1 MLKAKSAKKNS
12 HNYFLFISLFST
24 FNFSLYTFN
33 MYPKA
38 FQKLI
43 KNLSS
48 LPSVGPK
55 MAERLV
61 LFLFKQ
67 DIEKIQD
74 FAENLLE
81 IKNMKICHKCFN
93 IAEGDLCE
101 YCKDSKRDQHS
112 ICVVEEPLDIISL
125 ERTKAYQGLYHVLG
139 GTLQVGDA
147 GENLKISQLLDRV
160 KQEKTTE
167 VVLAMNPTTE
177 GDTTALYLKRKLQ
190 PLNVK
195 VTQLGRGL
203 TTGGDIEYIDEHT
216 LVSAIANRKEL

>member
-1 MLKAKSAKKNS
+1 
-12 HNYFLFISLFST
+12 
-24 FNFSLYTFN
+24 

-67 DIEKIQD
+67 DIEKIRD

-81 IKNMKICHKCFN
+81 IKNMKICKRCFN
-93 IAEGDLCE
+93 IAESELCQ
-101 YCKDSKRDQHS
+101 YCSDNRRDQHS

-125 ERTKAYQGLYHVLG
+125 ERTKAYTGLYHVLG
-139 GTLQVGDA
+139 GVIQVGDTGA
-147 GENLKISQLLDRV
+147 DLKIPELISRIEN
-160 KQEKTTE
+160 EKITE
-167 VVLAMNPTTE
+167 VILATNPTTE
-177 GDTTALYLKRKLQ
+177 GDATALYLKRKIQTLEG
-190 PLNVK
+190 VK
-195 VTQLGRGL
+195 ITRLGRGL
-203 TTGGDIEYIDEHT
+203 STGADLEYADELT
-216 LVSAIANRKEL
+216 LSEALTNRKIL

>member
-1 MLKAKSAKKNS
+1 
-12 HNYFLFISLFST
+12 
-24 FNFSLYTFN
+24 

-67 DIEKIQD
+67 DIEKIRD

-81 IKNMKICHKCFN
+81 IKNMRICHRCFN
-93 IAEGDLCE
+93 IAEGELCE
-101 YCKDSKRDQHS
+101 YCKDDKRDKHS

-139 GTLQVGDA
+139 GVIQVGDS
-147 GENLKISQLLDRV
+147 GVELKIPELISRI
-160 KQEKTTE
+160 EKEGITE
-167 VVLAMNPTTE
+167 VILATNPTTE
-177 GDTTALYLKRKLQ
+177 GDATSLYLKRKLQ
-190 PLNVK
+190 PLNIK
-195 VTQLGRGL
+195 ITRLGRGL
-203 TTGGDIEYIDEHT
+203 STGADLEYADELT
-216 LVSAIANRKEL
+216 LSEALTNRKELL

>member
-1 MLKAKSAKKNS
+1 MIWD
-12 HNYFLFISLFST
+12 FISHWKFR
-24 FNFSLYTFN
+24 FWIFYI

-67 DIEKIQD
+67 DIEKIRD

-81 IKNMKICHKCFN
+81 IKNMKICRICFN
-93 IAEGDLCE
+93 IAEADLCE
-101 YCKDSKRDQHS
+101 YCKDPKRDQHS

-125 ERTKAYQGLYHVLG
+125 ERTRAYNGLYHVLG
-139 GTLQVGDA
+139 GVIQVGDSGA
-147 GENLKISQLLDRV
+147 ELKIPQLISRI
-160 KQEKTTE
+160 EKEGTTE
-167 VVLAMNPTTE
+167 VILATNPTTE
-177 GDTTALYLKRKLQ
+177 GDATALYLKRKIQ
-190 PLNVK
+190 PLAIK
-195 VTQLGRGL
+195 VTRLGRGL
-203 TTGGDIEYIDEHT
+203 STGADLEYADELT
-216 LVSAIANRKEL
+216 LSEALTNRKVLL

>member
-1 MLKAKSAKKNS
+1 
-12 HNYFLFISLFST
+12 
-24 FNFSLYTFN
+24 

-67 DIEKIQD
+67 DIEKIRD

-81 IKNMKICHKCFN
+81 IKNMKICHQCFN
-93 IAEGDLCE
+93 IAEAELCE
-101 YCKDSKRDQHS
+101 YCKDPKRDKHS

-125 ERTKAYQGLYHVLG
+125 ERTRAYQGLYHVLG
-139 GTLQVGDA
+139 GVIQVGDSGA
-147 GENLKISQLLDRV
+147 DLKIPELISRI
-160 KQEKTTE
+160 EKEEITE
-167 VVLAMNPTTE
+167 VILATNPTTE
-177 GDTTALYLKRKLQ
+177 GDATALYLKRKLQ
-190 PLNVK
+190 PLNIK
-195 VTQLGRGL
+195 ITRLGRGL
-203 TTGGDIEYIDEHT
+203 STGADLEYADELT
-216 LVSAIANRKEL
+216 LSEALTNRKELL

>member
-1 MLKAKSAKKNS
+1 
-12 HNYFLFISLFST
+12 
-24 FNFSLYTFN
+24 

-43 KNLSS
+43 KNLAS

-67 DIEKIQD
+67 DMEKIRD

-81 IKNMKICHKCFN
+81 IKNMRICHKCFN
-93 IAEGDLCE
+93 IAEGELCE

-125 ERTKAYQGLYHVLG
+125 ERTKVFNGLYHVLG
-139 GTLQVGDA
+139 GVLQVGDTGA
-147 GENLKISQLLDRV
+147 DLKIPELLSRI
-160 KQEKTTE
+160 EKEKITE
-167 VVLAMNPTTE
+167 VILATNPTTE

-190 PLNVK
+190 SLNVHPVK
-195 VTQLGRGL
+195 SAEGGAEQFNRVKITRLGRGL
-203 TTGGDIEYIDEHT
+203 STGADLEYADEIT
-216 LVSAIANRKEL
+216 LSEALKNRKEL

>member
-1 MLKAKSAKKNS
+1 
-12 HNYFLFISLFST
+12 
-24 FNFSLYTFN
+24 

-67 DIEKIQD
+67 DMEKIRE

-81 IKNMKICHKCFN
+81 IKNMQICKKCFN
-93 IAEGDLCE
+93 IAEGELCQ
-101 YCKDSKRDQHS
+101 YCKDHQRDQHS

-125 ERTKAYQGLYHVLG
+125 ERTKVYQGLYHVLG
-139 GTLQVGDA
+139 GVIQVGDS
-147 GENLKISQLLDRV
+147 GNELKIPELLNRI
-160 KQEKTTE
+160 EKEDITE
-167 VVLAMNPTTE
+167 VILATNPTTE
-177 GDTTALYLKRKLQ
+177 GDATALYLKRKLQ
-190 PLNVK
+190 PSGIK
-195 VTQLGRGL
+195 ITRLGRGL
-203 TTGGDIEYIDEHT
+203 STGADLEYADELT
-216 LVSAIANRKEL
+216 LSEALTNRKVLL

>member
-1 MLKAKSAKKNS
+1 
-12 HNYFLFISLFST
+12 
-24 FNFSLYTFN
+24 

-67 DIEKIQD
+67 DMEKIRD

-81 IKNMKICHKCFN
+81 IKNLKICHKCFN
-93 IAEGDLCE
+93 IAEGELCE
-101 YCKDSKRDQHS
+101 FCKDTKRDQHS

-125 ERTKAYQGLYHVLG
+125 ERTKSYSGLYHVLG
-139 GTLQVGDA
+139 GVIQVGDA
-147 GENLKISQLLDRV
+147 GADLKIPQLLDRIE
-160 KQEKTTE
+160 KEKTVE
-167 VVLAMNPTTE
+167 VILATNPTTE
-177 GDTTALYLKRKLQ
+177 GDATALYLKRKLQ
-190 PLNVK
+190 PLGIK
-195 VTQLGRGL
+195 ITRLGRGL
-203 TTGGDIEYIDEHT
+203 STGADLEYADELT
-216 LVSAIANRKEL
+216 LSEALTNRREL

>member
-1 MLKAKSAKKNS
+1 
-12 HNYFLFISLFST
+12 
-24 FNFSLYTFN
+24 
-33 MYPKA
+33 MYPRA

-43 KNLSS
+43 KNLSA

-67 DIEKIQD
+67 DTEKIKE

-81 IKNMKICHKCFN
+81 IKSMKICHRCFN
-93 IAEGDLCE
+93 IAEGELCE

-125 ERTKAYQGLYHVLG
+125 ERTKVFNGLYHVLG
-139 GTLQVGDA
+139 GVLQVGDS
-147 GENLKISQLLDRV
+147 GENLKISELLSRI
-160 KQEKTTE
+160 EKEKIKE
-167 VVLAMNPTTE
+167 VILATNPTTE

-190 PLNVK
+190 PFNIRI
-195 VTQLGRGL
+195 TRLGRGL
-203 TTGGDIEYIDEHT
+203 STGADLEYADEIT
-216 LVSAIANRKEL
+216 LSEALTNRKEL

>member
-1 MLKAKSAKKNS
+1 V
-12 HNYFLFISLFST
+12 
-24 FNFSLYTFN
+24 
-33 MYPKA
+33 YPKV

-67 DIEKIQD
+67 DIEKIRD

-81 IKNMKICHKCFN
+81 IKNMKICRKCFN
-93 IAEGDLCE
+93 IAEGELCE

-125 ERTKAYQGLYHVLG
+125 ERTKVYQGLYHVLG
-139 GTLQVGDA
+139 GVLQVGDND
-147 GENLKISQLLDRV
+147 GTDLKISQLLNRI
-160 KQEKTTE
+160 EKEKIKE
-167 VVLAMNPTTE
+167 VILATNPTTE
-177 GDTTALYLKRKLQ
+177 GDATALYLKHKLQ
-190 PLNVK
+190 PFQIK
-195 VTQLGRGL
+195 ITRLGRGL
-203 TTGGDIEYIDEHT
+203 STGADLEYADEIT
-216 LVSAIANRKEL
+216 LSEALTNRKEL

>member
-1 MLKAKSAKKNS
+1 
-12 HNYFLFISLFST
+12 
-24 FNFSLYTFN
+24 

-43 KNLSS
+43 KNLSA

-67 DIEKIQD
+67 DIEKIRD

-81 IKNMKICHKCFN
+81 IKNMRICRRCFN
-93 IAEGDLCE
+93 IAEGELCE

-139 GTLQVGDA
+139 GVLQVGDA
-147 GENLKISQLLDRV
+147 GTDLKIPQLIDRI
-160 KQEKTTE
+160 EKEKITE
-167 VVLAMNPTTE
+167 VILATNPTTE
-177 GDTTALYLKRKLQ
+177 GDATALYLKRKIQ
-190 PLNVK
+190 PLHIK
-195 VTQLGRGL
+195 ITRLGRGL
-203 TTGGDIEYIDEHT
+203 STGADLEYADEIT
-216 LVSAIANRKEL
+216 LSEALTNRKELV

>member
-1 MLKAKSAKKNS
+1 
-12 HNYFLFISLFST
+12 
-24 FNFSLYTFN
+24 

-43 KNLSS
+43 KNLAS

-67 DIEKIQD
+67 DAEKIKD

-81 IKNMKICHKCFN
+81 IKNMRVCKQCFN
-93 IAEGDLCE
+93 IAEGELCE

-139 GTLQVGDA
+139 GVLQVGDN
-147 GENLKISQLLDRV
+147 GGTDLKITELIGRI
-160 KQEKTTE
+160 EKEKITE
-167 VVLAMNPTTE
+167 VILATNPTTE
-177 GDTTALYLKRKLQ
+177 GDATALYLKHKLE
-190 PLNVK
+190 PLNIK
-195 VTQLGRGL
+195 VTRLGRGL
-203 TTGGDIEYIDEHT
+203 STGADLEYADEIT
-216 LVSAIANRKEL
+216 LSEALTNRKEL